1 MSLFDLARITE
12 SDEVPDLENTTVR
25 NISIQFEVRPSLCEV
40 DIPLIEA
47 RNDSGRGVLRLE
59 VTQTRSQSNPVEGSV
74 AVKLGNVTTRF
85 FPHNDDIR
93 RIKMIINE
101 DLGNV
106 TGELNVWS
114 GRRSND
120 HAHQFCSGR
129 NIFIR
134 YDELTGRQPVFEGVS
149 NLQRGQVRVVSVS
162 ERWGQIQSCIYLQIA
177 VVFILPCDFT
187 DVNDCKW
194 LWVLLAIS
202 PFLIQYLGYF
212 WLLAP
217 S

>member
-47 RNDSGRGVLRLE
+47 RNDSSRGVLRLE
-59 VTQTRSQSNPVEGSV
+59 VTHIRSQSNPVEGSV
-74 AVKLGNVTTRF
+74 GVKLGNATTRF
-85 FPHNDDIR
+85 FSHNDDIR

-101 DLGNV
+101 DLENV
-106 TGELNVWS
+106 TGVLNVWS

-134 YDELTGRQPVFEGVS
+134 YDELTGRQPVFESDS
-149 NLQRGQVRVVSVS
+149 NLQSGQVRVVSVS
-162 ERWGQIQSCIYLQIA
+162 E
-177 VVFILPCDFT
+177 T
-187 DVNDCKW
+187 
-194 LWVLLAIS
+194 
-202 PFLIQYLGYF
+202 
-212 WLLAP
+212 
-217 S
+217 